1 MSFNIGSVGQT
12 PKAPAAQGS
21 APGTGPSQDVAPAGA
36 DQEAVTVETF
46 PAAAPPELSS
56 AIATA
61 AQVYHDLAA
70 AGRRLHFAIDPPTG
84 RLTIQLQDVSG
95 NVLTTMTP
103 SKALDVAAG
112 GALS

>member
-12 PKAPAAQGS
+12 PKAPPAQGS
-21 APGTGPSQDVAPAGA
+21 APSTGPAQDVAPA

-46 PAAAPPELSS
+46 PAAAPPELGS

-84 RLTIQLQDVSG
+84 RLTIQLQDASG